1 MLVGNDWLN
10 FLTVGQ
16 IPVPRRSVLKA
27 DANPLLANQWL
38 NKIYQALT
46 ISEQVWQ
53 DLIINYCTLD
63 MKSEN
68 EPEISLTVYFKSV
81 KKKGKYVL
89 RKKQT
94 KQNQKKKDRKKNC
107 YGQSRTPDFRY
118 NVLPIAPRQPAKNVL
133 FTSFPLEILPL
144 DAVWSQ

>member
-46 ISEQVWQ
+46 ISEQV
-53 DLIINYCTLD
+53 
-63 MKSEN
+63 
-68 EPEISLTVYFKSV
+68 
-81 KKKGKYVL
+81 
-89 RKKQT
+89 
-94 KQNQKKKDRKKNC
+94 
-107 YGQSRTPDFRY
+107 
-118 NVLPIAPRQPAKNVL
+118 
-133 FTSFPLEILPL
+133 
-144 DAVWSQ
+144 